1 MPYVDE
7 LLEFQSRLELSVA
20 GRRRAR
26 RGKESSQGFVCIHC
40 RNPVLAQSWI
50 SGVQNRNHC
59 PYCLRSRHLD
69 LHRPGDRLSACK
81 GVMHPI
87 GMTFK
92 KTRKKYGSLNGGELM
107 LVHQCQACG
116 KVSINRIAADDD
128 PQAILA
134 VYTASLSLDPELRA
148 LLAQNSI
155 QPLCEQDLSV
165 LRRGLLGAVQEEFPQ
180 L

>member
-1 MPYVDE
+1 
-7 LLEFQSRLELSVA
+7 
-20 GRRRAR
+20 
-26 RGKESSQGFVCIHC
+26 
-40 RNPVLAQSWI
+40 
-50 SGVQNRNHC
+50 
-59 PYCLRSRHLD
+59 
-69 LHRPGDRLSACK
+69 
-81 GVMHPI
+81 
-87 GMTFK
+87 
-92 KTRKKYGSLNGGELM
+92 M